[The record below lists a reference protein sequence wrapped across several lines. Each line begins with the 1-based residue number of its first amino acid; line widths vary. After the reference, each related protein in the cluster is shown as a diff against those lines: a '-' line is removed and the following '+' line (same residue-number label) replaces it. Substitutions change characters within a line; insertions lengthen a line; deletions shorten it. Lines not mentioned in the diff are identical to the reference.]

1 MAAAWIWKSVTEL
14 LPQQQ
19 FEIGLPHKRPV
30 QGYPQTQRIRLEGV
44 LFGDAHVFDINLKN
58 GYTGQ
63 ELFQFDPLFKRNY
76 IQRKNMKK
84 GDKEVLQGDLPYS
97 HGKPFV
103 MEVLSEG
110 VKINIKFSIKD
121 EPAYEFI
128 ANDNFKYVTVMELIG
143 HFHIHTAKKQVP
155 SIPVPHTRPFQG
167 FTEGERITIK
177 GSVYPGAYKGFSL
190 DLKTTSGDS
199 KYHFRPRFDQGH
211 VVRNTMDNKVWGTP
225 EIGGSFPF
233 VLEKYFVLEVTIE
246 GKIIKAYVDGE
257 LQSEFTIRSENLED
271 ITYLQVFGD
280 LQLNEFVVE
289 PEEKLVVPYEMTLSG
304 FLPPQKVRI
313 IGTPKDG
320 FSNYFQFRL
329 DNGEEMCLYDFYPR
343 FNRNVVGR
351 DSQKKNPA
359 TGLLYW
365 VNEETNGSFPF
376 EIGRQ
381 FVVDLVAKDKLVIA
395 YVDGRRH
402 SEFVARD
409 DLSTV
414 TKIRVLNPD
423 RIALESVII
432 GDEPGTKTTED
443 SAMSQALEDFAD
455 QQADQEKA

>member
-63 ELFQFDPLFKRNY
+63 ELFQFDPLFKRNFVH
-76 IQRKNMKK
+76 RKNTKK

-155 SIPVPHTRPFQG
+155 SIPVPHTRPFQDEFKTNRSLG

-199 KYHFRPRFDQGH
+199 KYHFRPRFDVTLCATRWTTKCGARQKLAGFCRWRVAVRIHDQKRESGGH
-211 VVRNTMDNKVWGTP
+211 HVPAGVRRP
-225 EIGGSFPF
+225 SAE
-233 VLEKYFVLEVTIE
+233 
-246 GKIIKAYVDGE
+246 
-257 LQSEFTIRSENLED
+257 R
-271 ITYLQVFGD
+271 
-280 LQLNEFVVE
+280 
-289 PEEKLVVPYEMTLSG
+289 VVPYEMTLSG
-304 FLPPQKVRI
+304 FLPPQKTGQR
-313 IGTPKDG
+313 GGD
-320 FSNYFQFRL
+320 
-329 DNGEEMCLYDFYPR
+329 
-343 FNRNVVGR
+343 RNVVGR

-365 VNEETNGSFPF
+365 VNEESNGSFPF

-443 SAMSQALEDFAD
+443 AAMSQALEDFAD